1 MVKSNESF
9 VMWKLLLVNYYFQIV
24 IYNFGFVNYKFGFV
38 NYNLKIAGAVV
49 TVTNV
54 LAYCT
59 I

>member
-1 MVKSNESF
+1 MQGA
-9 VMWKLLLVNYYFQIV
+9 KLLLVNYYFQIV